1 LKVTLIFFS
10 CASFFSQKN
19 NHTIMPP
26 ARKKHAISALKVYVL
41 ETAEDSA
48 LKEATLSNNLEDP
61 WVSWGKHIQTRC
73 FLQCTVHGNTANDLD
88 DVNIWQISQFDPIST
103 PITQVVDL
111 QLCRDLTI
119 YPVIFQPTQVECTAA
134 KIGKIIKAVCR
145 SSSSSGLAEAS
156 TVASVAIACSSA
168 SAASISISMSR
179 KKTKKKCCRK
189 EDNEGED
196 EDDEDKVEDEEED
209 AEEEEEMEVVEE
221 EEEEEEEEEDEEEEK
236 EEEEEEDKEE
246 DDVVGEEDDNDDENY
261 SDDNF
266 IATDNSD
273 DDFEYIEE
281 DEEEQEEKR

>member
-1 LKVTLIFFS
+1 
-10 CASFFSQKN
+10 
-19 NHTIMPP
+19 MPP
-26 ARKKHAISALKVYVL
+26 ARKKHATSALKVYVL

-61 WVSWGKHIQTRC
+61 WVSWGKHIQARC

-103 PITQVVDL
+103 PITQVIDL

-179 KKTKKKCCRK
+179 KKTKKKRCRK
-189 EDNEGED
+189 EDNEEEGED
-196 EDDEDKVEDEEED
+196 EDDEDKVEEEEE
-209 AEEEEEMEVVEE
+209 EEEEEMEVGEE
-221 EEEEEEEEEDEEEEK
+221 DEEEEEEEEDEEE
-236 EEEEEEDKEE
+236 
-246 DDVVGEEDDNDDENY
+246 DVVGEKDDNDDESY

-281 DEEEQEEKR
+281 DEEEQEEKDEDEDEKIPTALLKKRQTNHI